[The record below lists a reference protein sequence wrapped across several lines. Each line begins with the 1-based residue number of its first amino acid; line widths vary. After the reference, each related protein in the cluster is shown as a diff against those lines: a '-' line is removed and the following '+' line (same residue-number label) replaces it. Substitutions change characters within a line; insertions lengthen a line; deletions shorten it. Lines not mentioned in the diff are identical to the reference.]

1 MSFRLTNSIFFIL
14 NTEMLFLYQIVL
26 IMNIIVGDVE
36 VDNNIFEENE
46 NSWEDDHNQEN
57 SDVEKTSGSFF
68 HWSNI
73 TL

>member
-1 MSFRLTNSIFFIL
+1 
-14 NTEMLFLYQIVL
+14 MLFLYQLVL
-26 IMNIIVGDVE
+26 IMNIIVGNVE

-68 HWSNI
+68 NWSKI